1 MSFKADFMWG
11 AASAAAQI
19 EGAYNED
26 GRKNSIWD
34 VLYEGHTKHND
45 SPHVACDHYHRYK
58 EDIALMK
65 EMGLKYYRLSLSWS
79 RLLPDGTGAINQ
91 KGIDFY
97 NDLFLE
103 LKKAGI
109 EPMVT
114 IYHWDLPYEL
124 YRKGGWENDDSPL
137 WFEEY
142 TKLVV
147 DKFSDKVKYW
157 MTINEPNCFIG
168 ISYKDACHAPFLDD
182 KNALISCT
190 RNVLLA
196 HARAV
201 KVIRERA
208 KITPVVGFAP
218 TGPIYVPENK
228 SKEAYEKAY
237 ALTFSNNIR
246 GPFSIGWW
254 VDPVILGK
262 TPKDVE
268 DYLGVK
274 ELFTSDELAFITQP
288 LDFLGFNIYTPAGIN
303 KENSCYQTNEYE
315 GCPRN
320 TLGWVIDPNCMYY
333 AIKFI
338 QDRYTLPLLITENGY
353 CGNDFVMLDGKV
365 HDPQRIDY
373 IQRHLLA
380 AKKAVEEGYDLMGY
394 LYWSVMDNYEWAEG
408 YDPRF
413 GLIYVDYRDQSRIL
427 KDSALWY
434 KTVIETNGENL

>member
-34 VLYEGHTKHND
+34 VLDEGHTKHND

-147 DKFSDKVKYW
+147 DKFSDKVK
-157 MTINEPNCFIG
+157 
-168 ISYKDACHAPFLDD
+168 
-182 KNALISCT
+182 
-190 RNVLLA
+190 
-196 HARAV
+196 
-201 KVIRERA
+201 
-208 KITPVVGFAP
+208 
-218 TGPIYVPENK
+218 
-228 SKEAYEKAY
+228 
-237 ALTFSNNIR
+237 
-246 GPFSIGWW
+246 
-254 VDPVILGK
+254 
-262 TPKDVE
+262 
-268 DYLGVK
+268 
-274 ELFTSDELAFITQP
+274 
-288 LDFLGFNIYTPAGIN
+288 
-303 KENSCYQTNEYE
+303 
-315 GCPRN
+315 
-320 TLGWVIDPNCMYY
+320 
-333 AIKFI
+333 
-338 QDRYTLPLLITENGY
+338 
-353 CGNDFVMLDGKV
+353 
-365 HDPQRIDY
+365 
-373 IQRHLLA
+373 
-380 AKKAVEEGYDLMGY
+380 
-394 LYWSVMDNYEWAEG
+394 
-408 YDPRF
+408 
-413 GLIYVDYRDQSRIL
+413 
-427 KDSALWY
+427 
-434 KTVIETNGENL
+434 